1 MDRFD
6 QRSVSFVSVTQPFNT
21 TTSLGRLTLNIL
33 LSFAEFEREII
44 RERTRDKMSAARRK
58 GKWVGGTPVLGY
70 DVDPAGGRLIV
81 NEKERHRVREIFALF
96 VQHHSLSLVVAEL
109 ARRRWN
115 TKSRKSQKG
124 RAHTSRPFTKASLRR
139 LLTNAVYAGKVEHRG
154 VMYAGEHAAIIE
166 LPVWQQVNDEL
177 RIGRRGG
184 EEAMRAPQ
192 NALLAGLLSC
202 KSCQR
207 PMIPTYTA
215 KPGRRYRYY
224 VCRTARQKGW
234 SSCPTKSVP
243 ARMIEDAVLDQL
255 RAALRAPE
263 TREQLNVSEADWQAF
278 EERHREVVRAL
289 VKGVSY
295 DGPTGAVSLDLR
307 RMEASHEA

>member
-1 MDRFD
+1 
-6 QRSVSFVSVTQPFNT
+6 
-21 TTSLGRLTLNIL
+21 
-33 LSFAEFEREII
+33 
-44 RERTRDKMSAARRK
+44 
-58 GKWVGGTPVLGY
+58 
-70 DVDPAGGRLIV
+70 
-81 NEKERHRVREIFALF
+81 
-96 VQHHSLSLVVAEL
+96 
-109 ARRRWN
+109 
-115 TKSRKSQKG
+115 
-124 RAHTSRPFTKASLRR
+124 

-177 RIGRRGG
+177 RIGRRVATG
-184 EEAMRAPQ
+184 AIPAPQ

-278 EERHREVVRAL
+278 EERHREIVRAL